1 MDQFITLL
9 AGLCAGIACGTGFFL
24 IMKTLTSI
32 EIAENKENDLPK
44 KRLPVLIR
52 LFLPLTPNLAKIN
65 RMDSLSD
72 YRKTISEKLM
82 MSGYDSVLTA
92 EQFIA
97 VRICLTVFGVLMVV
111 LLAMAGKPLY
121 GLIFTAMMYIYPG
134 AWIRSAVTKRH
145 YEIMRALP
153 NMLDLLT
160 LSVEAGKDFLSA
172 LRDILLKR
180 KTDALGEE
188 FMRALQEI
196 QLGKKRQSALREMAG
211 RIQLP
216 ELTSIVNAIVQ
227 ADELGISIGQLLRIQ
242 SDQLRAKRFS
252 YAEKLANEAPVKILV
267 PVVMF
272 IFPSVF
278 LLLMGPILLQA
289 GKMLG

>member
-1 MDQFITLL
+1 MDPIITFL
-9 AGLCAGIACGTGFFL
+9 AGLSAGIACGTGFYL
-24 IMKTLTSI
+24 ILKTLTSI
-32 EIAENKENDLPK
+32 EIAERENQDIPK
-44 KRLPVLIR
+44 KRLPVMIR
-52 LFLPLTPNLAKIN
+52 LFLPLTPNLTKLTG
-65 RMDSLSD
+65 MDSLED
-72 YRKTISEKLM
+72 YRKTASEKLM
-82 MSGYDSVLTA
+82 MSGFDSSLTA

-97 VRICLTVFGVLMVV
+97 VRICLSIFGILMGM
-111 LLAMAGKPLY
+111 LLAMAGKQLY
-121 GLIFTAMMYIYPG
+121 GLILTAMLFIYPG
-134 AWIRSAVTKRH
+134 AWLRAAVSKRH

-172 LRDILLKR
+172 LRDILTKR

-188 FMRALQEI
+188 FLRALQEI

-216 ELTSIVNAIVQ
+216 ELTSVVNSIVQ

-242 SDQLRAKRFS
+242 SDQLRAKRFA

>member
-1 MDQFITLL
+1 MDSIITLA
-9 AGLCAGIACGTGFFL
+9 AGLCAGIACGTGFYL
-24 IMKTLTSI
+24 ILKALTSI
-32 EIAENKENDLPK
+32 EIAENEVNDVPK
-44 KRLPVLIR
+44 KKLPVMIK
-52 LFLPLTPNLAKIN
+52 LFLPLTPNLTKLTE
-65 RMDSLSD
+65 MDSLSD
-72 YRKTISEKLM
+72 YRKSTGEKLM
-82 MSGYDSVLTA
+82 MSGFDTTLSA

-97 VRICLTVFGVLMVV
+97 VRFSLTLFGILMAI
-111 LLAMAGKPLY
+111 LLSMAGKPLY
-121 GLIFTAMMYIYPG
+121 GLVLAALMYIYPG
-134 AWIRSAVTKRH
+134 AWLRTAVSKRH

-172 LRDILLKR
+172 LRDILIKR
-180 KTDALGEE
+180 KVDALGEE

-196 QLGKKRQSALREMAG
+196 QLGKKKQKALREMAG
-211 RIQLP
+211 RIQLA
-216 ELTSIVNAIVQ
+216 ELSSVVNSIVQ

-242 SDQLRAKRFS
+242 SDQLRAKRFA

-289 GKMLG
+289 GKILG